1 MFRSHYISFLSFFYF
16 YYYFFLVTVLYK
28 FCYFLQK
35 DKDSV
40 RLYKWQHCCLSQ
52 AKLVKPIVACELG
65 RLYNK
70 EAIIEKLLNDKS
82 EGSNANSDGT
92 ADHIKSLKVRNFSLS
107 LSHTQTHTHTH
118 QMSFI
123 FNMQHSKYMLTL
135 ESQCL
140 PVLDVLPFT

>member
-1 MFRSHYISFLSFFYF
+1 MKFSTSLLSSLAGGLLSFLL
-16 YYYFFLVTVLYK
+16 FL
-28 FCYFLQK
+28 FQK

-92 ADHIKSLKVRNFSLS
+92 ADHIKSLKVIVILNVIQSSL
-107 LSHTQTHTHTH
+107 
-118 QMSFI
+118 FGAA
-123 FNMQHSKYMLTL
+123 
-135 ESQCL
+135 
-140 PVLDVLPFT
+140 